1 MHDKNQGKLNILIRN
16 LRTKRYEKNT
26 VQGNSPDEL
35 RRGGKEDKPKQ

>member
-1 MHDKNQGKLNILIRN
+1 MHDNKQGKLNILIRN

-35 RRGGKEDKPKQ
+35 QWSGKKDKSGQ